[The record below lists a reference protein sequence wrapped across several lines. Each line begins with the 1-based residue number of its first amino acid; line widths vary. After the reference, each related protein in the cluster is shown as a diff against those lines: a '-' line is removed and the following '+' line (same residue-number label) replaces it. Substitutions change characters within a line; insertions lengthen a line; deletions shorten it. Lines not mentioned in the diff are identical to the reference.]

1 MKRPRLP
8 HQRTRLDVSCKA
20 DISWWSLFVADW
32 NGVSILPPAHPT
44 IMVASDA
51 SGSWGCGAFSQP
63 QGEWFQLTWPSSWKE
78 VNIAAKEMLLI
89 VIASAVWGQHWSG
102 QRVKFLSDNM
112 AVVAA
117 LSARSAR
124 HPIMSHLIKCLF
136 FWEARYNFE
145 YSAEHLAGKRNSA
158 ADALSRDNVSLFLS
172 LTPQAKAAPTTIP
185 PQIVSL
191 LLDSNLHWTSPT
203 WVWKFRDSLNRV

>member
-1 MKRPRLP
+1 ML
-8 HQRTRLDVSCKA
+8 QRKCYLLSSQQQYGVNSGRVS
-20 DISWWSLFVADW
+20 
-32 NGVSILPPAHPT
+32 
-44 IMVASDA
+44 
-51 SGSWGCGAFSQP
+51 
-63 QGEWFQLTWPSSWKE
+63 
-78 VNIAAKEMLLI
+78 MLN
-89 VIASAVWGQHWSG
+89 S
-102 QRVKFLSDNM
+102 SDNM

-158 ADALSRDNVSLFLS
+158 ADALSRDHVSLFFS
-172 LTPQAKAAPTTIP
+172 LTPQAMAAPTAIP
-185 PQIVSL
+185 PQVVSL

-203 WVWKFRDSLNRV
+203 WVSRFRDSLNRV